1 MKRRSFVKG
10 AAAAALSPLAAA
22 CGPAANPPPDDGF
35 EVGDVVHLIP
45 TANHERIRIKV
56 SFRRAL
62 DGAPRLMVGDLRIE
76 GTSTDP
82 SRQFFTFDVSGL
94 EPDTRYKLEL
104 RDAVGGRLCGD
115 WPLSTLPAPTARPER
130 LRLLLFTCAGGPD
143 DLYNYGFFNAY
154 LPIAHRQR
162 LFARAL
168 SFSPDAA
175 VANGDHV
182 YWDMKSRFGWAMG
195 ESWPAWFAAGWFE
208 RERPLSDP
216 HNRGVLKR
224 AFGPQIA
231 DLYGVHFRSTPMFFL
246 QDDHDYGEN
255 DEASD
260 ELRTFPADRFMLD
273 LARTTQALYYP
284 ELLGG
289 EGLPAEYV
297 RADGTSESFG
307 AFRYGDLFEALL
319 YDCRRELVNS
329 LESNAPKSV
338 SSFVSPAI
346 EHWLNE
352 RTARS
357 PALHLAHMPS
367 TPVLWT
373 AGKWGEWYPD
383 FRDESG
389 VLRAEVEKPWWPDG
403 WAKQHDRLLLS
414 LTARTDRTPLVLSG
428 DLHATAIGR
437 IVANRGKSLERNP
450 VTSVLT
456 GAIGTGALGWPS
468 QFRGTPPLPSGVLE
482 TEVEVEPI
490 EENGFTLADFTR
502 DAVRFSFF
510 RWTPEQGEEAIERL
524 EPFREVEIPRP
535 IS

>member
-1 MKRRSFVKG
+1 MKRRAFVKT
-10 AAAAALSPLAAA
+10 AVATTLAPLASA
-22 CGPAANPPPDDGF
+22 CGPEPTPPPHDGF
-35 EVGDVVHLIP
+35 DAGALVHLIP
-45 TANHERIRIKV
+45 TANHERFRIKA
-56 SFRRAL
+56 SFRRAFDRSPTL
-62 DGAPRLMVGDLRIE
+62 HVGGLAAE
-76 GTSTDP
+76 GRSTDP
-82 SRQFFTFDVSGL
+82 SRQYFTFDVAGL
-94 EPDTRYKLEL
+94 EPATRYTLVL
-104 RDAVGGRLCGD
+104 RDASGQPLCD
-115 WPLSTLPAPTARPER
+115 EWPLSTFPPPAARPDR

-154 LPIAHRQR
+154 LPVAQRQR

-168 SFSPDAA
+168 SFQPDAA

-195 ESWPAWFAAGWFE
+195 ESWKAWLAAGWFD
-208 RERPLSDP
+208 RDRPLAES
-216 HNRGVLKR
+216 HNRSVLKR

-231 DLYGVHFRSTPMFFL
+231 DLYGVYFRSTPMFFL

-260 ELRTFPADRFMLD
+260 ELRTFPADPFMLD

-289 EGLPAEYV
+289 EGLPREAMRE
-297 RADGTSESFG
+297 DGVSESFG
-307 AFRYGDLFEALL
+307 SLRYGDLFEALL
-319 YDCRRELVNS
+319 YDCRREMTNS
-329 LESNAPKSV
+329 LEPGASV
-338 SSFVSPAI
+338 AEAGFVSPPI
-346 EHWLNE
+346 EAWLKE

-373 AGKWGEWYPD
+373 AGKWAEWYPD
-383 FRDESG
+383 FRDPDG
-389 VLRAEVEKPWWPDG
+389 VLGTRVEKPWWPAG
-403 WAKQHDRLLLS
+403 WGKQHDRLLDAFALRS
-414 LTARTDRTPLVLSG
+414 DRTPLFLSG

-437 IVANRGKSLERNP
+437 IVANRGRSLDRNP
-450 VTSVLT
+450 ITSVLT

-468 QFRGTPPLPSGVLE
+468 RFRGTVPIPSQVIE
-482 TEVEVEPI
+482 SEVEIEPI

-510 RWTPEQGEEAIERL
+510 RWKPEHGEEAIERL
-524 EPFREVEIPRP
+524 EPFREIELPRP
-535 IS
+535 A